1 MKRLVPLGGVLC
13 AAVAVTI
20 VAPSAFAAT
29 DGWQSQNLF
38 DPIMRM
44 NAYTV
49 TYPEGWKME
58 GMVVAGDG
66 CSNDPFPVYRA
77 YALDGL
83 TELRRLP
90 RFDWGNST
98 SQVANSVLAKCPQ
111 ISTEISAR
119 DFLKYVAHLTNADSV
134 RDWPLPAAQQSAF
147 MASIDQTNARYEPA
161 GMHGYSM
168 RGDVGANR
176 SIIHNG
182 TFEVEQQLN
191 VTMICTRNPLMGGGF
206 VNACNAQ
213 VRCIRA
219 PKGKLDGVIN
229 LIENHTGAGA
239 AENPQWRQ
247 ALNQALAAQNQAIMR
262 QRAAAF
268 QQWSDVMAHNHQQF
282 MQQMQSEAQSR
293 TDQFHARIAA
303 KDTATSDWVDYA
315 LNQQT
320 VTGSGGTA
328 KVSSAYTNTWSNG
341 NGQWFQTN
349 DPNANPN
356 AALGGNWTRQTVTH
370 GNGTPY

>member
-1 MKRLVPLGGVLC
+1 
-13 AAVAVTI
+13 
-20 VAPSAFAAT
+20 
-29 DGWQSQNLF
+29 
-38 DPIMRM
+38 
-44 NAYTV
+44 
-49 TYPEGWKME
+49 ME
-58 GMVVAGDG
+58 GMVVTGDG

-83 TELRRLP
+83 TELRKLP

-98 SQVANSVLAKCPQ
+98 SRVASAVLAKCPQ
-111 ISTEISAR
+111 ISTDISAK
-119 DFLKYVAHLTNADSV
+119 DFLKYVAHLTNADGV

-147 MASIDQTNARYEPA
+147 MASIDQANARYEPA

-191 VTMICTRNPLMGGGF
+191 VTMICTRSPLMGGGF
-206 VNACNAQ
+206 VNGCNAQ
-213 VRCIRA
+213 VREIRA
-219 PKGKLDGVIN
+219 PKGKLDAVIAM
-229 LIENHTGAGA
+229 IESHASAGA
-239 AENPQWRQ
+239 AENPAWRQ
-247 ALNQALAAQNQAIMR
+247 ALNQAVAAQNQEIMR

-268 QQWSDVMAHNHQQF
+268 QQWSGVMAHNHQQF
-282 MQQMQSEAQSR
+282 MNQMQSEAQSR
-293 TDQFHARIAA
+293 DTAFKAHIAQ
-303 KDTATSDWVDYA
+303 KDTVTSDWVDYA
-315 LNQQT
+315 LDQQT

-341 NGQWFQTN
+341 NGQWYQTN

-356 AALGGNWTRQTVTH
+356 GTLSGSWTKQQVVH